1 MFFTVQFHLSSTSI
15 IDFVCNLAIF
25 ASGGLSWNL
34 YVGRILD
41 DMDMEIVDLMQNNYL
56 DIFLDERVLDRNSLV
71 ILLQIINLIL
81 II

>member
-1 MFFTVQFHLSSTSI
+1 
-15 IDFVCNLAIF
+15 
-25 ASGGLSWNL
+25 
-34 YVGRILD
+34 
-41 DMDMEIVDLMQNNYL
+41 MDMEIVDLMQNNYL